1 MRFSQAGPYIPS
13 ILYLHCIRRMESQN
27 VDEKCFKLYYKYIL
41 IIFSILKIITV
52 KVHLLQ
58 PEKVNRASRFDSMRQ

>member
-1 MRFSQAGPYIPS
+1 MCFSQAGPYIPS

-52 KVHLLQ
+52 KVHLL
-58 PEKVNRASRFDSMRQ
+58 